1 MGLSNSKVAIFLDK
15 LLTSYP
21 LGITKESLVSTVP
34 QQSSITG
41 KVRCIVFVDS
51 ETKPGG
57 EEYNF
62 VAAVCEKGL
71 ELRVGDYRLKN
82 RADIG
87 RDIQNWLKTTS
98 ASIVIS
104 FENDHRDVRGKTL
117 GTTTYIQA
125 PDVKTVSS
133 SVEQKRLLWAHL
145 KPLRMSQ
152 GSEDSVNHV

>member
-1 MGLSNSKVAIFLDK
+1 MGLSNSKLTIFLDK

-21 LGITKESLVSTVP
+21 YGIAKESLVSAVS

-41 KVRCIVFVDS
+41 KVRCIVVVDS

-57 EEYNF
+57 EEYDF

-71 ELRVGDYRLKN
+71 ELRVDDYRLQNK
-82 RADIG
+82 AEIDG
-87 RDIQNWLKTTS
+87 DIQNWLKTTS
-98 ASIVIS
+98 APIVIS
-104 FENDHRDVRGKTL
+104 FHNDHRDVRGKTL
-117 GTTTYIQA
+117 GATTYIQA

-145 KPLRMSQ
+145 KPLRISQ
-152 GSEDSVNHV
+152 GIEDSVNHV